1 MTLSC
6 LDASALVPSYLDGE
20 LSEAQAGP
28 LRAHLL
34 DCPGCREH
42 AKHESALKRWFQA
55 AQESRARVPHGFA
68 ARVARRAFSGD
79 RGLAAVPPVTSEESR
94 LLPFVLVL
102 SAVAAAALLVLS
114 IALQSGERPAGEG
127 LEADER
133 APWLVER
140 EDAPRPAEVE
150 PARPV
155 R

>member
-6 LDASALVPSYLDGE
+6 RDASALVPSYVDGE

-28 LRAHLL
+28 LRSHLL
-34 DCPGCREH
+34 DCPDCRDH

-55 AQESRARVPHGFA
+55 REPRVRAPQGFA
-68 ARVARRAFSGD
+68 ERVARRAFSGD
-79 RGLAAVPPVTSEESR
+79 PGLAAVPQAPADEGR
-94 LLPFVLVL
+94 LLPFVLLL
-102 SAVAAAALLVLS
+102 SAVAAAALLILS

-133 APWLVER
+133 APWLVEP
-140 EDAPRPAEVE
+140 EDAGRPESVE

>member
-1 MTLSC
+1 MTLTC

-34 DCPGCREH
+34 DCPHCREH
-42 AKHESALKRWFQA
+42 AKHESALKRWFQPR
-55 AQESRARVPHGFA
+55 ETRVRVPQGFA

-79 RGLAAVPPVTSEESR
+79 PGLADPTPATPEQGR
-94 LLPFVLVL
+94 LLPFVLLL
-102 SAVAAAALLVLS
+102 SAAAAAALLVLS

-133 APWLVER
+133 APWLVEP
-140 EDAPRPAEVE
+140 EDAPRQADVVPG
-150 PARPV
+150 RSV